1 MKKEYDFSKANK
13 RKPAKVDPDPKVMIS
28 LRLDGHVISLL
39 KDEADRTG
47 IPYQTLIN
55 SIIHR
60 YVHDEL
66 IDQKEVRKIIGK
78 SKDKVS

>member
-1 MKKEYDFSKANK
+1 MKKEYDFSKATK
-13 RKPAKVDPDPKVMIS
+13 RKQSKIDPDPKVMIS

-39 KDEADRTG
+39 KDEAERSG

-66 IDQKEVRKIIGK
+66 IDQKEVKKILSK

>member
-1 MKKEYDFSKANK
+1 MKKEYDFSKATK
-13 RKPAKVDPDPKVMIS
+13 RKPSKVDPEPKVMIS

-39 KDEADRTG
+39 KDEADRSG
-47 IPYQTLIN
+47 VPYQTLIN

-66 IDQKEVRKIIGK
+66 IDQKEVKKILGTA
-78 SKDKVS
+78 KDRVS